1 MSHVKQ
7 KSHKTIKYIQ
17 YTLGSAPVGS
27 VYVSLGALGLG
38 RRSLTNDGFHQSF
51 SYLRWRQRASS
62 SSPSVHL
69 RFLLLKVIRSEVA
82 SRHAH

>member
-1 MSHVKQ
+1 MIS
-7 KSHKTIKYIQ
+7 I
-17 YTLGSAPVGS
+17 TLGSAPVGS

-38 RRSLTNDGFHQSF
+38 REIAHDNGFHQSF

-69 RFLLLKVIRSEVA
+69 RFLLLKVIRSEVDA
-82 SRHAH
+82 RHAH